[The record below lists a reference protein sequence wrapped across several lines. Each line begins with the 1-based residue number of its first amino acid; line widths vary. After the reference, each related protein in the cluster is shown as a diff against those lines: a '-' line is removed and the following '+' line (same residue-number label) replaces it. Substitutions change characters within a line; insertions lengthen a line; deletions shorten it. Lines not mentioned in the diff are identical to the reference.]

1 MLGYKSAKI
10 AELMARRKNEVGL
23 TNSGQKCGPVRLPDG
38 SWGYWTAHSVFDS
51 SLPGEV
57 LLPGGKRI
65 PGKDWKGY
73 LHGLLTR
80 EELFSERI
88 AEAG

>member
-1 MLGYKSAKI
+1 MMGYKSASR
-10 AELMARRKNEVGL
+10 AEMAAERKNMAGL
-23 TNSGQKCGPVRLPDG
+23 MGSGQKCGPVQLPDG

-65 PGKDWKGY
+65 PGKDWNGE
-73 LHGLLTR
+73 LT
-80 EELFSERI
+80 FWGI
-88 AEAG
+88 AQGRNLSLKR